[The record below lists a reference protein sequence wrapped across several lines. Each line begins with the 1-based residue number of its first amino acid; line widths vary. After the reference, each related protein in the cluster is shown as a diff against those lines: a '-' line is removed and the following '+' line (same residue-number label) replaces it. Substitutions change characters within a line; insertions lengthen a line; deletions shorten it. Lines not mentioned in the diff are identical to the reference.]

1 MGGVNKISPAN
12 RFLEGELPPKSK
24 FYPQGKNFK
33 EVKKNLR
40 HASHAIFSPFD
51 KKNLFSE
58 CGRSPLFQK
67 KNLFEIED
75 KTFFKRVTPSPEK
88 LKVEEKNIC
97 TGGCGKSPHF
107 MEEKF

>member
-1 MGGVNKISPAN
+1 MKETEFKKKICRVLCKVAPT
-12 RFLEGELPPKSK
+12 PKK
-24 FYPQGKNFK
+24 LKI
-33 EVKKNLR
+33 EEKK
-40 HASHAIFSPFD
+40 FD

-67 KNLFEIED
+67 KNKFEIED

>member
-1 MGGVNKISPAN
+1 MGGGVNKIYPCKQISV
-12 RFLEGELPPKSK
+12 GVITPPSK

-67 KNLFEIED
+67 KINL
-75 KTFFKRVTPSPEK
+75 K
-88 LKVEEKNIC
+88 LKTKHFLR
-97 TGGCGKSPHF
+97 GSPHPQ
-107 MEEKF
+107 KN